1 VDVARDTLRKDLASL
16 EEQNLIMDRGKQRQ
30 GTKARWRVVDEL
42 HARHLLAEQVS
53 RDSLT
58 RRIQEGRITTI
69 EIPSSIEIPFSRLVT
84 SAKFVEGVL
93 SDLSRPGDAE
103 SERARTQL
111 SEISDK
117 VPVVRVSMVNY
128 RDTPVPNDY
137 IGKCLKD
144 LVNSACELPAEQLKA
159 LPNHH
164 IKEEDVEMLMR
175 LKYSI
180 VIEVD
185 YSNLDK
191 WTGALVGAK
200 FGHAY

>member
-1 VDVARDTLRKDLASL
+1 
-16 EEQNLIMDRGKQRQ
+16 MDSGKQRQ
-30 GTKARWRVVDEL
+30 GTKAKWRAVDEL

-53 RDSLT
+53 KDSLA
-58 RRIQEGRITTI
+58 RGIQEGRITTI
-69 EIPSSIEIPFSRLVT
+69 EIPFSKLVA

-93 SDLSRPGDAE
+93 SDLSLPGDAE
-103 SERARTQL
+103 NERARTQL

-128 RDTPVPNDY
+128 QNTPVPNDY
-137 IGKCLKD
+137 MGKCLKD
-144 LVNSACELPAEQLKA
+144 LVNSACELPIEQLKA

-185 YSNLDK
+185 YSNLEQMDRSAG
-191 WTGALVGAK
+191 WG
-200 FGHAY
+200 